1 MLDMTSSEAPLQAVD
16 WNDQTQTALEI
27 IEALAAKHG
36 VDASVSDLDKYC
48 DDMARLSGDDV
59 NFDDL
64 EQTITNIG
72 RLKIYDNKD
81 LLKLHARYLAE
92 LASK

>member
-1 MLDMTSSEAPLQAVD
+1 MLDGTSSEDLLLALD
-16 WNDQTQTALEI
+16 WNDQTQTALQI
-27 IEALAAKHG
+27 IQALATKHG
-36 VDASVSDLDKYC
+36 VDASVTDLDKYC

-59 NFDDL
+59 KFDDL

-92 LASK
+92 LASN